1 MRHKLSTVS
10 CQRSVRQ
17 GGFTYLGLLFAIAI
31 MGATLALTGVVWHTV
46 QQREKERELL
56 FVGQQFRQAIALYYN
71 RSAGT
76 VKQFPKSLDELLKD
90 QRQLT
95 TQRYLRRI
103 YRDPITGQAEW
114 GLVKTRDDRIMGIYS
129 LSEDTTIK
137 QGNFREAEKE
147 FEGKTRYS
155 DWRFVYTPPQPTPQ
169 AIAAPPPALAPPVQ
183 PSQKPPVAAKSPVL
197 TAPHADS
204 SDDQASSDESVCD
217 TLLKNDA
224 SVCQNVVAKYGEESG
239 KICAASAEER
249 FAECRLK
256 QTTIGLPPL
265 RIQFDSGNLPPEP

>member
-1 MRHKLSTVS
+1 MARPMRTGSDKLSAVS
-10 CQRSVRQ
+10 CQLSGRQ
-17 GGFTYLGLLFAIAI
+17 AGFTYLGLLFVIAL

-56 FVGQQFRQAIALYYN
+56 FIGQQFRQAISAYYN

-76 VKQFPKSLDELLKD
+76 VKQFPKTLDELLKD

-103 YRDPITGQAEW
+103 YRDPMTGQTEW

-129 LSEDTTIK
+129 LSENTPIK

-147 FEGKTRYS
+147 FEGKAKYL

-169 AIAAPPPALAPPVQ
+169 AIAAPPPALTPPVQ
-183 PSQKPPVAAKSPVL
+183 PSQKPPIVEKPPAL

-204 SDDQASSDESVCD
+204 PGDQASAESLCD

-224 SVCQNVVAKYGEESG
+224 SVCQTVVSKYGEESG
-239 KICAASAEER
+239 QICAASAEER

-256 QTTIGLPPL
+256 QTTVGLPPL
-265 RIQFDSGNLPPEP
+265 QIQFDQ

>member
-1 MRHKLSTVS
+1 MRHKLSAVS
-10 CQRSVRQ
+10 CQRPVRQ

-76 VKQFPKSLDELLKD
+76 VKQFPKTLDELLKD
-90 QRQLT
+90 QRQLA

-103 YRDPITGQAEW
+103 YRDPMTGQTEW

-129 LSEDTTIK
+129 MSENTPIK
-137 QGNFREAEKE
+137 QGNFREADKE
-147 FEGKTRYS
+147 FEGKAKYS
-155 DWRFVYTPPQPTPQ
+155 DWRFVYTPPQLTPQ

-183 PSQKPPVAAKSPVL
+183 PSQKPPVVATPPVL
-197 TAPHADS
+197 TAPHVDS
-204 SDDQASSDESVCD
+204 SDGQTVDEALCD

-224 SVCQNVVAKYGEESG
+224 SVCQTVVSKYGEESG
-239 KICAASAEER
+239 KICADSAEER
-249 FAECRLK
+249 FAECRVK

-265 RIQFDSGNLPPEP
+265 QIQFDSGDVPPEP